1 MSEKKVHLMQFNDG
15 AAYEKMMGSWSRL
28 VGEVFINW
36 LTPNQG
42 LRWLDVGCGNGAFS
56 DLISSSCAPVAIH
69 GIDPSEEQINFAQ
82 TRQIAVPT
90 TFQLG
95 DAMDLPL
102 KDNNFDIAVMA
113 LVIFFVP
120 NPAKGIA
127 EMVRAVLPGGTVAS
141 YTWDT
146 VNNGSPS
153 ALVSQELSRMGFKPG
168 SPPNAQVSEILA
180 LKNLWMC
187 AGIKSIE
194 SRQIKVEKKFK
205 NIDEYWAITSLT
217 PNIQHIVPLLTVAQ
231 IDELKKRL
239 QEHLLVNADGRISQC
254 ATANAI
260 KGIVVG

>member
-1 MSEKKVHLMQFNDG
+1 MSENKVHLMLFNDG

-28 VGEVFINW
+28 VGEVFIDW
-36 LTPNQG
+36 LAPNQG

-56 DLISSSCAPVAIH
+56 DLISSSCSPVAVH
-69 GIDPSEEQINFAQ
+69 GIDPSEEQINYAQ
-82 TRQIAVPT
+82 TRQFEASVK
-90 TFQLG
+90 FQLG
-95 DAMDLPL
+95 DAMALPL

-113 LVIFFVP
+113 LVIFFLP
-120 NPAKGIA
+120 NPAKGVD

-168 SPPNAQVSEILA
+168 SPPNAQVSEMSA
-180 LKNLWMC
+180 LKKLWMC
-187 AGIKSIE
+187 AGVETIE
-194 SRQIKVEKKFK
+194 SCQFKVERKFK

-239 QEHLLVNADGRISQC
+239 QEHLLISADGRVSQQ

-260 KGIVVG
+260 KGTVM